1 MEKEV
6 DLKRKKNVGV
16 NDSLIG
22 DHEGESRT
30 GAEGWAVRPSGIPGN
45 HPLVSNYKTNSKKE
59 Q

>member
-30 GAEGWAVRPSGIPGN
+30 GAEG
-45 HPLVSNYKTNSKKE
+45 
-59 Q
+59 